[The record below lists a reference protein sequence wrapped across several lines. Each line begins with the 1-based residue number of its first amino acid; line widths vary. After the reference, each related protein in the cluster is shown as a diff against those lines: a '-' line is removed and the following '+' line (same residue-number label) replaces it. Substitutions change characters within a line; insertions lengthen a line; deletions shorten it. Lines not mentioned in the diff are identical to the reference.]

1 MSGATWQGRAVIRIS
16 ISNWQTTDAHIDLL
30 AAEMQ
35 RAARSVQP
43 TPPTSP

>member
-1 MSGATWQGRAVIRIS
+1 VIRVS

-35 RAARSVQP
+35 RAAWSVQP
-43 TPPTSP
+43 TSPTSP